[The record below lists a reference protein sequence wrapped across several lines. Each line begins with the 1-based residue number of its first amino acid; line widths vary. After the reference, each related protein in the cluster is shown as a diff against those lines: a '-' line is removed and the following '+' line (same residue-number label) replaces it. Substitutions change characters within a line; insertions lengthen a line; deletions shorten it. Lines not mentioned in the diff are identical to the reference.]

1 MPDWEIQNFEK
12 QPIRAYLSLFE
23 ALPAPDDA
31 LVNGQYLAEFIGPSW
46 LTAIAPRL
54 LPLGGLAGWA
64 GKSFKEN
71 GDAIN
76 LLYKGSE
83 LAERVPMLRRTE
95 RSAIDTN
102 TGLTLTYDKRAPLP
116 LRSLRDELRSLDNN
130 TLLGMTIVDL
140 PLIKRLPMP
149 FLLRRMS

>member
-1 MPDWEIQNFEK
+1 MPDWEIQDFEK

-23 ALPAPDDA
+23 SLPAPDDT
-31 LVNGQYLAEFIGPSW
+31 LVNGQYLAEFIGPAW

-71 GDAIN
+71 SEAIN
-76 LLYKGSE
+76 LMRKDSNLE
-83 LAERVPMLRRTE
+83 ERVPMVRCTE
-95 RSAIDTN
+95 RSAIDTHK
-102 TGLTLTYDKRAPLP
+102 GLTLTYDKRAPLP

-140 PLIKRLPMP
+140 PLIRRLPMP
-149 FLLRRMS
+149 FLLRRIP